1 VTVATVRRHVVGYV
15 VYLVYRVM
23 HAVCPMLP
31 TRSGRRVF
39 EAGGRLLFRLA
50 PRMRATVAANQ
61 SQVLGRPPDDP
72 LVQASAREAFAGYAR
87 YWFDTFNVLS
97 WSDRRIV
104 DAFPFQALDLV
115 EKGLAEGKGVVIALP
130 HMGNW
135 DVAGKAM
142 AIRLAPIVSVAEH
155 LEPEPLF
162 ELFLRHRGELSM
174 DIVDLAGEHV
184 GRQLTQ
190 QLERNRIVALV
201 ADRDLTG
208 GGVEVE
214 MFGRTRRMPVGPA
227 LLAISSGAPL
237 LAAPIVTTPDGWSL
251 RFRPVT
257 AERTGR
263 RKDDVRALTRA
274 LAAEFERGIAMSPS
288 DWHLFQPGWPDAP

>member
-1 VTVATVRRHVVGYV
+1 VVGYA
-15 VYLVYRVM
+15 VYLAYRLM
-23 HAVCPMLP
+23 HALCPMIP
-31 TRSGRRVF
+31 TRTGRRV
-39 EAGGRLLFRLA
+39 AQAAGRLLYRVA

-61 SQVLGRPPDDP
+61 ARVLGRPVDDP
-72 LVQASAREAFAGYAR
+72 LVQASTREAFAGYAR

-97 WSDRRIV
+97 WPDDRIL
-104 DAFPFQALDLV
+104 DAFPFEGMELV
-115 EKGLAEGKGVVIALP
+115 EKALADGKGVVIALP

-135 DVAGKAM
+135 DVAGRAM

-162 ELFLRHRGELSM
+162 ELFLQHRAELRM
-174 DIVDLAGEHV
+174 DIVDLASEHV

-208 GGVEVE
+208 GGAEVE

-227 LLAISSGAPL
+227 MLAISSGAPL
-237 LAAPIVTTPDGWSL
+237 LATAIVTTPTGWTL
-251 RFRPVT
+251 RFRTVT
-257 AERTGR
+257 AERTGK
-263 RKDDVRALTRA
+263 RKDDVIALTRA
-274 LAAEFERGIAMSPS
+274 LAVQFERGIATSPS
-288 DWHLFQPGWPDAP
+288 DWHLFQPGWEPDAP

>member
-1 VTVATVRRHVVGYV
+1 MNLRREVVGYV
-15 VYLVYRVM
+15 VYLVYRLM

-31 TRSGRRVF
+31 ARSGRRVF
-39 EAGGRLLFRLA
+39 QAGGRLLFGLA

-61 SQVLGRPPDDP
+61 AQVLGRPVDDP
-72 LVQASAREAFAGYAR
+72 LVEASAREAFAGYAR

-97 WSDRRIV
+97 WPDERIV
-104 DAFPFQALDLV
+104 EAFPFGALDLV
-115 EKGLAEGKGVVIALP
+115 EKALADGKGVLIALP

-142 AIRLAPIVSVAEH
+142 AIRLAPVVSVAEH
-155 LEPEPLF
+155 LHPERLF
-162 ELFLRHRGELSM
+162 ELFLRHRAELSM

-184 GRQLTQ
+184 GRQLTH

-208 GGVEVE
+208 GGAEVE
-214 MFGRTRRMPVGPA
+214 MFGRPRRMPVGPA
-227 LLAISSGAPL
+227 MLAISSGAPL
-237 LAAPIVTTPDGWSL
+237 LAAPIVTTPNGWSL
-251 RFRPVT
+251 RFRTVT

-263 RKDDVRALTRA
+263 RKDDVIALTRA
-274 LAAEFERGIAMSPS
+274 LAGEFERGIASSPS
-288 DWHLFQPGWPDAP
+288 DWHLFQPGWEPDGP